1 MKKEISLDE
10 YLEKLKQ
17 LLEKESVGAR
27 AAL

>member
-10 YLEKLKQ
+10 YLERLKQ
-17 LLEKESVGAR
+17 LLENESVRTR

>member
-17 LLEKESVGAR
+17 LIEDESVRAR